1 MVSRNK
7 WFWMLV
13 FGVVVGLLLTGCPN
27 PTNGEDDG
35 TEDSEEDNG
44 TGSSVALTEGEWK
57 AGNISKEDQVIRYTI
72 SVTGGTIYF
81 IWWNDSRQGDSTK
94 TADIRVSARHSN
106 GDSLFTN
113 VDNAWNDAQ
122 YFTAASDG
130 TVTLSVSKGSYY
142 DSHIGTY
149 EIRYT
154 TARPEGTVALVENT
168 WKTGTLFIS
177 EQIDEYTISVTGGTT
192 YYIWWNDSRQGDSTK
207 TADIRVSARHSNRDS
222 LFINVDSA
230 WNDAQYFTAA
240 SDGTVTLSVSK
251 GSYYDSHIGTYEIK
265 YTTTNNRQ

>member
-1 MVSRNK
+1 
-7 WFWMLV
+7 MLV

-113 VDNAWNDAQ
+113 VDSAWNDAQ

-130 TVTLSVSKGSYY
+130 TVTLSVSKGWN
-142 DSHIGTY
+142 IGTY

-154 TARPEGTVALVENT
+154 TARPEGSVALVENT

-177 EQIDEYTISVTGGTT
+177 EQIDEYTISVTGGTI
-192 YYIWWNDSRQGDSTK
+192 YFIWWNDSRQGDSTK
-207 TADIRVSARHSNRDS
+207 TADIRVSARHSNGDS
-222 LFINVDSA
+222 LFTNEDAA

-251 GSYYDSHIGTYEIK
+251 GWNIGTYEIK